1 MGTRS
6 GWDDLGAS
14 DWFAA
19 MKNADRINFYLAG
32 LRQPGDS
39 RGAEVRTGENR
50 AGEKPAGVTAAPRE
64 TPSVPA
70 PTDPI
75 PAAVSPAVRAEALA
89 TAIQPPSDTESFAAA
104 LRAQLAAT
112 EGPGLSATLDQA
124 QLRRLLERLD
134 RHRDRYGL
142 GAEPTPEM
150 ARKRQRNLFLGL
162 ALAVVIIALQA
173 SAVVWLYQRAE
184 LLLGRP
190 LSPELLMTANNGD
203 LGAVFRPSASAGDVA
218 VLLRELN
225 LHVVDG
231 PDASGRYMLRPETG
245 ADSQH
250 ALNALRDRR
259 DLVYSAEAAY

>member
-1 MGTRS
+1 
-6 GWDDLGAS
+6 
-14 DWFAA
+14 

-32 LRQPGDS
+32 LRQPGES
-39 RGAEVRTGENR
+39 RGAADRLVENR
-50 AGEKPAGVTAAPRE
+50 ADRNQAGGNQAGAAAAHKE
-64 TPSVPA
+64 VPSIPA
-70 PTDPI
+70 PIDPV

-104 LRAQLAAT
+104 LRAQLAAG
-112 EGPGLSATLDQA
+112 EGAGLSATLDQA

-150 ARKRQRNLFLGL
+150 ARKRQRHLFLGL
-162 ALAVVIIALQA
+162 SLAVVIIALQA
-173 SAVVWLYQRAE
+173 SVVVWLYQRAE

-259 DLVYSAEAAY
+259 DLVYSVQAAY